1 MNIDQEIVFFKDLV
15 TQMAET
21 FAKKRADY
29 GPSTTETWKK
39 FGPISMLT
47 RMHDKLGRLDNLM
60 TSNTA
65 PLVGDERVEDTL
77 LDLAN
82 YAIITILEMH
92 KEATELKATELRG
105 DIIGREVDSRE
116 SRAYPTPNAGRG
128 LT

>member
-1 MNIDQEIVFFKDLV
+1 MNIDQEIVFFKGLV

-60 TSNTA
+60 TANAA

-82 YAIITILEMH
+82 YAIITILEIH
-92 KEATELKATELRG
+92 KEATELRG
-105 DIIGREVDSRE
+105 DSIGREMDPRE
-116 SRAYPTPNAGRG
+116 SRAYPTPDAGRSF
-128 LT
+128 T